1 MIYINITNFVLISS
15 SMIETRRLKN
25 VIIFL
30 KTILSLVLSR
40 KISWLFSALVLEVL
54 RV

>member
-1 MIYINITNFVLISS
+1 MIYIYITNFVLIRY
-15 SMIETRRLKN
+15 SMIETSRLKN

-40 KISWLFSALVLEVL
+40 KISWLVSVLVVEVL
-54 RV
+54 RM